1 MRFTEIRKKYIF
13 QIFVIIIKYTQSQR
27 VNLISAKITLN
38 LFGTNFFDRIGGGV
52 VSCIWSISNRAL
64 RFPAV
69 SKVSPFSSCIIIC
82 RAWSWASLD
91 CSHFSNLFRNA
102 AARFASWSRMEQKGR
117 IFILFYH
124 FKLTNIIFNWQ
135 QIYYPYPHGSEC
147 FIDNFFGIRIGA
159 ATRPVR

>member
-1 MRFTEIRKKYIF
+1 MMFTEIKKSIF
-13 QIFVIIIKYTQSQR
+13 SKIRNYAKYTQSQR
-27 VNLISAKITLN
+27 INSISAKITLN

-52 VSCIWSISNRAL
+52 VSCIWSISNLAL

-102 AARFASWSRMEQKGR
+102 AARLASWSRNEQKCR
-117 IFILFYH
+117 VFILYFH
-124 FKLTNIIFNWQ
+124 FKLTNITF
-135 QIYYPYPHGSEC
+135 
-147 FIDNFFGIRIGA
+147 
-159 ATRPVR
+159 